1 MVDTIVQI
9 VQSVGFPIAMCL
21 AMGGY
26 VKYTE
31 DKSREERIEI
41 QAQHLDEIKSIKSA
55 LNNNTLALQ
64 KLVDKLNKDEGEK
77 NEEV

>member
-1 MVDTIVQI
+1 MVETIIQI
-9 VQSVGFPIAMCL
+9 VQSVGFPIAMCV

-31 DKSREERIEI
+31 DKSREERLDL
-41 QAQHLDEIKSIKSA
+41 QAQHAEEMDSIKAA

-64 KLVDKLNKDEGEK
+64 KLVDEFNKGGDKSGEI
-77 NEEV
+77 

>member
-1 MVDTIVQI
+1 MVETIVQI

-31 DKSREERIEI
+31 DKSREERIEL
-41 QAQHLDEIKSIKSA
+41 QNQHAEEMESVKTA

-64 KLVDKLNKDEGEK
+64 KLVDEFNKGGDK
-77 NEEV
+77 SEEI

>member
-1 MVDTIVQI
+1 MVETIVQI
-9 VQSVGFPIAMCL
+9 VQSVGFPIAMCV

-31 DKSREERIEI
+31 DKSREERIEL
-41 QAQHLDEIKSIKSA
+41 QAQHAEEMDSVKAA

-64 KLVDKLNKDEGEK
+64 KLVDEFNKGGDKSGEI
-77 NEEV
+77 

>member
-1 MVDTIVQI
+1 MVETIVQI
-9 VQSVGFPIAMCL
+9 VQSVGFPIAMCV
-21 AMGGY
+21 AMGAY

-31 DKSREERIEI
+31 DKSREERVEM
-41 QAQHLDEIKSIKSA
+41 QTQHSEEMDSVKTA

-64 KLVDKLNKDEGEK
+64 KLVDELKKGGEE

>member
-1 MVDTIVQI
+1 MVETIVQI
-9 VQSVGFPIAMCL
+9 VQTVGFPIAMCV

-31 DKSREERIEI
+31 DKSREERIEL
-41 QAQHLDEIKSIKSA
+41 QAQHTEEMNSVKAA

-64 KLVDKLNKDEGEK
+64 KLVDEFNKGGDKSGEI
-77 NEEV
+77 

>member
-1 MVDTIVQI
+1 MVETIVQI

-31 DKSREERIEI
+31 DKSREERIEL
-41 QAQHLDEIKSIKSA
+41 QAQHAEEMDSVKTA

-64 KLVDKLNKDEGEK
+64 KLVDEFNKGGDKSGEI
-77 NEEV
+77 

>member
-9 VQSVGFPIAMCL
+9 VQSVGFPIAMCI
-21 AMGGY
+21 AMGAY

-31 DKSREERIEI
+31 DKSREERAEI
-41 QAQHLDEIKSIKSA
+41 QTQHAEEMDSVKTA

-64 KLVDKLNKDEGEK
+64 ELVEKLNKGGEK
-77 NEEV
+77 SEKV